1 MIWLLNYFSRR
12 RISTILKSSRGYEK
26 LKKNNNLEFIDE
38 LKTHLSNSILF
49 DYNSSAFLS
58 FLDLYASDVNL
69 EKSTR
74 QFMLSRYLG
83 TNFTREI
90 LKSISNENSR
100 FCSPLPYIW
109 LKELSKSGIRVNY
122 FYCLLLWNFELIKFF
137 LYALFELFKLLKK
150 SLILYSIKDF
160 DYNKSYVY
168 FDSLTLSNLPI
179 ENAINK
185 YGILPWHYN
194 WSNGMEVD
202 YYGHSVFEKPII
214 LMNGKVEV
222 KFMDSPFSVPIL
234 FKNLLYFL
242 GNSLIRIFKT
252 LISLFVGKWWNFLLL
267 REFLFYDV
275 VQSNNGKG
283 LAVRYMFHNSKW
295 IYRPIWTV
303 AAENFGSEIC
313 FYFYSTNIE
322 RFKKIDKNAEC
333 VNFWHLISWPR
344 ILVWDS
350 FQESFLNNNVIH
362 ESKVEVVGPIS
373 FYSSKISNL
382 EIAKNS
388 IAIFDVQP
396 VRSSFYIS
404 LGVDQEYYIPEI
416 ANQFL
421 SDIIETVD
429 EVGLIP
435 VFKRKRAIG
444 KNENS
449 LYTQRVKLL
458 SQKHNVLNVDPSIPA
473 EEIIEKSLA
482 TISMPFT
489 ATGIMAQFLLK
500 PSIFYDPTGLILKDD
515 PAAHGIMVINNKV
528 DLKEWLSKL

>member
-1 MIWLLNYFSRR
+1 
-12 RISTILKSSRGYEK
+12 
-26 LKKNNNLEFIDE
+26 
-38 LKTHLSNSILF
+38 
-49 DYNSSAFLS
+49 
-58 FLDLYASDVNL
+58 
-69 EKSTR
+69 
-74 QFMLSRYLG
+74 
-83 TNFTREI
+83 
-90 LKSISNENSR
+90 
-100 FCSPLPYIW
+100 
-109 LKELSKSGIRVNY
+109 
-122 FYCLLLWNFELIKFF
+122 
-137 LYALFELFKLLKK
+137 
-150 SLILYSIKDF
+150 
-160 DYNKSYVY
+160 
-168 FDSLTLSNLPI
+168 
-179 ENAINK
+179 
-185 YGILPWHYN
+185 
-194 WSNGMEVD
+194 MEVD
-202 YYGHSVFEKPII
+202 YYAHSVFEKPII

-222 KFMDSPFSVPIL
+222 KFIDSPFSGPIF
-234 FKNLLYFL
+234 FKNLLYFS
-242 GNSLIRIFKT
+242 GYSLIRIFKT
-252 LISLFVGKWWNFLLL
+252 LISLLVGKWWNFLLL
-267 REFLFYDV
+267 REFLLYDV

-283 LAVRYMFHNSKW
+283 LGVRYMFHNSKW
-295 IYRPIWTV
+295 IYRPIWTI
-303 AAENFGSEIC
+303 AAENLGSEIC

-322 RFKKIDKNAEC
+322 RFKKIHRNAEC

-344 ILVWDS
+344 ILVWDT

-373 FYSSKISNL
+373 FYSSKNSNL
-382 EIAKNS
+382 EIGSNS

-404 LGVDQEYYIPEI
+404 LGIDQEYYIPEV

-421 SDIIETVD
+421 SDIIETID

-458 SQKHNVLNVDPSIPA
+458 SEKYNILNVDPSIPA

-515 PAAHGIMVINNKV
+515 SAAHGIMVINNKV